1 MQIAFIFKVKI
12 FSLLFGHF
20 CFFQSFVVYA
30 KTIIT
35 SVSVNNFEIVALNN
49 HSKHE
54 APGRCSVTG

>member
-35 SVSVNNFEIVALNN
+35 SVTPVNTKLQEDVL
-49 HSKHE
+49 
-54 APGRCSVTG
+54 